1 MDLLLLSRDPSL
13 IHLLYSQ
20 EKSLWKIRTDLQS
33 ATCPLIAAP
42 SRGHSEPVSLF
53 SCCPT
58 VFFFSLTGWI
68 PYSGSFWQ
76 ANTDTLQPGKF
87 SGKCVTCYNRP
98 RGEGIKSG
106 KGSAVRQFGIE
117 IYYMSVSKESCM
129 CCSNLMIYIII
140 HHLHCC
146 TTPPTPQTPP
156 PPSLPGILQVA

>member
-33 ATCPLIAAP
+33 AACPLIAAP

-58 VFFFSLTGWI
+58 VFFLSHSLGEFPTQGL
-68 PYSGSFWQ
+68 FWQ

-87 SGKCVTCYNRP
+87 SSKCVTCYNRP

-106 KGSAVRQFGIE
+106 KGSAVSQFGIE
-117 IYYMSVSKESCM
+117 IHYTSV
-129 CCSNLMIYIII
+129 L
-140 HHLHCC
+140 L
-146 TTPPTPQTPP
+146 
-156 PPSLPGILQVA
+156 